1 VLSLPDDP
9 PTAAA
14 HEADAAQTA
23 EPAANPLPRRSR
35 D

>member
-1 VLSLPDDP
+1 VLGLFDDP

-23 EPAANPLPRRSR
+23 EPAANPIRRRAR